1 MLCQNAG
8 TTLKEDN
15 EVTDYKLRRRIMVDT
30 QIRPSDVTKFPIINA
45 FLSVPR
51 EKFVPDGKRE
61 AAYIGENFQI
71 GQSRIILEPRTLAKL
86 LEALDIHKDELVLDI
101 GSGLGYSSAIISL
114 IAEVVIAVEDDSS
127 LVSEAE
133 EILSE
138 IGVDNVVVQIGK
150 LEDGAPEHGPY
161 DVIILQGGVGEIPGS
176 ILNQLKN
183 GGRIGAIFIEEGL
196 GTAKVGFKLNEKI
209 TWRYSFNAAAPI
221 LPGFFKQK
229 DFVL

>member
-1 MLCQNAG
+1 M
-8 TTLKEDN
+8 
-15 EVTDYKLRRRIMVDT
+15 TDYKTRRKIMVDT
-30 QIRPSDVTKFPIINA
+30 QIRPSDVTKFPIIDA

-86 LEALDIHKDELVLDI
+86 LDALDIHKDELVLDI

-114 IAEVVIAVEDDSS
+114 MAEVVIAVEDDSS

-176 ILNQLKN
+176 LLNQLKN

-196 GTAKVGFKLNEKI
+196 GTAKIGFKLNNKI

-221 LPGFFKQK
+221 LSGFSKQK

>member
-1 MLCQNAG
+1 M
-8 TTLKEDN
+8 
-15 EVTDYKLRRRIMVDT
+15 TDFKMRRKIMVDT
-30 QIRPSDVTKFPIINA
+30 QIRPSDVTKFPIIDA

-51 EKFVPDGKRE
+51 ERFVPDGKRE
-61 AAYIGENFQI
+61 AAYIGENFEI
-71 GQSRIILEPRTLAKL
+71 GQSRILLEPRTLAKL
-86 LEALDIHKDELVLDI
+86 LDALDIHKDELVLDI

-127 LVSEAE
+127 LASEAE

-161 DVIILQGGVGEIPGS
+161 DVIILQGGVGEIPGA

-196 GTAKVGFKLNEKI
+196 GTAKIGFKLNEKI
-209 TWRYSFNAAAPI
+209 TWRNSFNAAAPI
-221 LPGFFKQK
+221 LPGFSKQK

>member
-1 MLCQNAG
+1 MI
-8 TTLKEDN
+8 
-15 EVTDYKLRRRIMVDT
+15 DYKTRRKIMVDT
-30 QIRPSDVTKFPIINA
+30 QIRPSDVTKFPIIDA

-71 GQSRIILEPRTLAKL
+71 GQSRIMLEPRTLAKL
-86 LEALDIHKDELVLDI
+86 LDALDIHKDELVLDI

-114 IAEVVIAVEDDSS
+114 MAEVVIAIEDDSS

-221 LPGFFKQK
+221 LP
-229 DFVL
+229 VPCRIMWTSVRWR

>member
-1 MLCQNAG
+1 M
-8 TTLKEDN
+8 
-15 EVTDYKLRRRIMVDT
+15 TDYKTRRKIMVDT
-30 QIRPSDVTKFPIINA
+30 QIRPSDVTKFPVIDA

-86 LEALDIHKDELVLDI
+86 LDALDIHNDELVLDI

-114 IAEVVIAVEDDSS
+114 IAQVVIALEDDSS
-127 LVSEAE
+127 LASEAE

-161 DVIILQGGVGEIPGS
+161 DVIILQGGVGDIPGS

-196 GTAKVGFKLNEKI
+196 GTAKIGFKLNNKI
-209 TWRYSFNAAAPI
+209 SWRYSFNATAPI
-221 LPGFFKQK
+221 LPGFSKQK

>member
-1 MLCQNAG
+1 M
-8 TTLKEDN
+8 
-15 EVTDYKLRRRIMVDT
+15 TDYKTRRKIMVDT
-30 QIRPSDVTKFPIINA
+30 QIRPSDVTKFPIIDA

-61 AAYIGENFQI
+61 AAYIGENFEI
-71 GQSRIILEPRTLAKL
+71 GQSRIMLEPRTLAKL
-86 LEALDIHKDELVLDI
+86 LDALDIQKDELVLDI

-114 IAEVVIAVEDDSS
+114 MAEVVIAVEDDSS

-183 GGRIGAIFIEEGL
+183 GGRIGAIFIEEDL
-196 GTAKVGFKLNEKI
+196 GTAKIGFKLNNKI
-209 TWRYSFNAAAPI
+209 NWRYSFNAAAPI
-221 LPGFFKQK
+221 LSGFSKQK